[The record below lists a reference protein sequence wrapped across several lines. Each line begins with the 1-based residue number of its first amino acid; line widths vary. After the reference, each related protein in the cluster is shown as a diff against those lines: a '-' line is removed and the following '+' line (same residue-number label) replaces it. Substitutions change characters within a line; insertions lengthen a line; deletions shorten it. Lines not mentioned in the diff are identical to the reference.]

1 MITVSY
7 VLVFIL
13 IVFWGCKDST
23 LSTSCK
29 VFSKQN
35 KALWNGVVS
44 AATPRVTRAYSLG
57 GQFEG
62 FPKGMFLKGL
72 HAVLA
77 AGRRVAATARQQGRQ
92 HALIQ
97 AYDQDGYFSHEA
109 FSFHSGKA
117 GSQRYMSLPKAFSMA
132 AWSIISLPVY
142 IRATAKCISKRSN
155 SAYNSCLRIR

>member
-35 KALWNGVVS
+35 KPLGNGVVS
-44 AATPRVTRAYSLG
+44 AATPGVTRAYSLG
-57 GQFEG
+57 RQFEG
-62 FPKGMFLKGL
+62 FPEGMLLKGL
-72 HAVLA
+72 DAVLA
-77 AGRRVAATARQQGRQ
+77 TGRRVAATIGQQGRQ
-92 HALIQ
+92 HALVQ

-109 FSFHSGKA
+109 FSFHSARTGN
-117 GSQRYMSLPKAFSMA
+117 QRCMSLSKAFSMA
-132 AWSIISLPVY
+132 A
-142 IRATAKCISKRSN
+142 
-155 SAYNSCLRIR
+155 